1 MILPT
6 TNIKSFIKN
15 YILII
20 FILIFFLSKIDFFK
34 SIYILSEN
42 NLENRM
48 LNNYGYCKNE
58 GLGFVKDVIDK
69 FKLEKTNINI
79 QNFDDFPNI
88 SWAVYDYT
96 QNLNPNFYILIN
108 YKGKDTNRSKFN
120 ADKFKL
126 IYNFENCYLFEKL

>member
-1 MILPT
+1 MILFY
-6 TNIKSFIKN
+6 TNIKYFIKN
-15 YILII
+15 YILIF
-20 FILIFFLSKIDFFK
+20 FILIFFLFEIDFFK
-34 SIYILSEN
+34 SIYILSRN

-69 FKLEKTNINI
+69 FRLEKKDINI

-88 SWAVYDYT
+88 SWAVYNFT
-96 QNLNPNFYILIN
+96 ENLNPNFFILIN
-108 YKGKDTNRSKFN
+108 YRGKDTDRSKFDS
-120 ADKFKL
+120 DKFKL